1 MALNLVPY
9 FGITPL
15 AAEIINDLCIDE
27 VKPNTVYNHGTQMA
41 EDMGYPYGSLKE
53 AYEAVQERGTE
64 NE

>member
-1 MALNLVPY
+1 MNEREWDKGEWNHS
-9 FGITPL
+9 F
-15 AAEIINDLCIDE
+15 NCIDE